1 MGFSSLVFI
10 FIFLP
15 ISIAGNFI
23 LSKITRNNQ
32 FHHIYLILI
41 SLIFYWFGAGPED
54 LKILVFLT
62 LLNYLLGYI
71 IRTHHSAKA
80 MQIGVLI
87 NTFILIYFKYPQKIF
102 HLLGNADHL
111 PKIIMPLGISFIIF
125 HCISYLVDLYNNQQL
140 QINHSEAEHFFNFAF
155 YVLFFPKLLQ
165 GPIVCYDDFTALANS
180 KKLNIDRFSEGIE
193 KFISGL
199 AKKVLLADELNI
211 ILVEISSLTAVDTIS
226 SWLIV
231 ILFGLRLY
239 FDFSGYSTMAQGI
252 ALMLGYQLPNNF
264 DRPYLSCSITEFW
277 QRWHISLGHWLKKY
291 VYIPLGGN
299 RKGNVFLNLF
309 LVFVISGL
317 WHGNTKLY
325 VLWGIAH
332 GLMIVIE
339 RSKFYQKIDLHKTIS
354 RILGRSWTLFY
365 VFVGWMCFYL
375 PSFNAFYI
383 FIKQLIGIK
392 TSDLPVYFSYLYFL
406 DTKTICLLIISIGLI
421 IFSGTKMYQTLSN
434 KLSSCKTGYFVK
446 MFVLMILFILSF
458 ISINVNTYTP
468 FIYFQY

>member
-32 FHHIYLILI
+32 FHHIYLTLI
-41 SLIFYWFGAGPED
+41 SLAFYWLGAS
-54 LKILVFLT
+54 LKDIKALILLVLI
-62 LLNYLLGYI
+62 NYLFGYI
-71 IRTHHSAKA
+71 IRTNHSQKA
-80 MQIGVLI
+80 MQIGIIL
-87 NTFILIYFKYPQKIF
+87 NTFILVYFKYPQKIF
-102 HLLGNADHL
+102 SLLGNVDHS
-111 PKIIMPLGISFIIF
+111 PEVIMPLGISFIIF
-125 HCISYLVDLYNNQQL
+125 HCISYLVDLYNNQQS
-140 QINHSEAEHFFNFAF
+140 QINHSESKHFFNFAF

-165 GPIVCYDDFTALANS
+165 GPIVCYDDFTALANNR
-180 KKLNIDRFSEGIE
+180 KLDIDRFSDGIE
-193 KFISGL
+193 KFIIGL

-211 ILVEISSLTAVDTIS
+211 ILVEISGLTAVDTVS

-239 FDFSGYSTMAQGI
+239 YDFSGYSTMAQGI

-277 QRWHISLGHWLKKY
+277 QRWHITLGYWLKKY

-317 WHGNTKLY
+317 WHGNTELY
-325 VLWGIAH
+325 VLWGMAH

-339 RSKFYQKIDLHKTIS
+339 RSTFYRKTVS
-354 RILGRSWTLFY
+354 YTHLTLPTNRE
-365 VFVGWMCFYL
+365 V
-375 PSFNAFYI
+375 
-383 FIKQLIGIK
+383 
-392 TSDLPVYFSYLYFL
+392 
-406 DTKTICLLIISIGLI
+406 
-421 IFSGTKMYQTLSN
+421 
-434 KLSSCKTGYFVK
+434 
-446 MFVLMILFILSF
+446 
-458 ISINVNTYTP
+458 
-468 FIYFQY
+468 